1 VTPRMHR
8 GGVFLVALAISA
20 VLGAAPASGHGLL
33 QVDVLR
39 RQDVFV
45 PQWAIGGTYA
55 LDPKLRGILTKR
67 LKTLRASDAPVKIVL
82 IAQRTDLEDAAMY
95 FEHPVAYASFLEE
108 LLSSQGVY
116 DGRLIVVM
124 PNGSADVLGAG
135 RAHALEFRPMMK
147 SQWDADALAR
157 TAIRAI
163 AGVTASNGDGI
174 SSKRLE
180 LDWLPAWRF
189 AIGTLLVFALL
200 VAHWSRRV
208 RRRLALLDQKSGS
221 PGKNS
226 THDDVSLS

>member
-1 VTPRMHR
+1 MIARIRCGAV
-8 GGVFLVALAISA
+8 LVALALAA

-55 LDPKLRGILTKR
+55 LDPNLRRSLTKR
-67 LKTLRASDAPVKIVL
+67 LRSLRASGTPVKIVL
-82 IAQRTDLEDAAMY
+82 IAQRSDLEDAGMY

-108 LLSSQGVY
+108 LLGVEGVY

-124 PNGSADVLGAG
+124 PNGSADVLGPG
-135 RAHALEFRPMMK
+135 RAHALDFRPMMK

-163 AGVTASNGDGI
+163 ASVTGSNSSGI
-174 SSKRLE
+174 SSKRLD
-180 LDWLPAWRF
+180 LDWLPDWRV
-189 AIGTLLVFALL
+189 AIGILPVFALL
-200 VAHWSRRV
+200 VARWSTRV
-208 RRRLALLDQKSGS
+208 RRSRA
-221 PGKNS
+221 P
-226 THDDVSLS
+226 

>member
-1 VTPRMHR
+1 MRR

-55 LDPKLRGILTKR
+55 LDPNLRRSLTKR
-67 LKTLRASDAPVKIVL
+67 LRSLRASGTPVKIVL

-108 LLSSQGVY
+108 LLGAQGVY
-116 DGRLIVVM
+116 DGRLVVVM
-124 PNGSADVLGAG
+124 PNGSADVLGHG
-135 RAHALEFRPMMK
+135 RPHALDFRPMMK

-163 AGVTASNGDGI
+163 ASVTGSNGNGI
-174 SSKRLE
+174 SSKRLD
-180 LDWLPAWRF
+180 LDWLPDWRV
-189 AIGTLLVFALL
+189 AIGILLVFALL
-200 VAHWSRRV
+200 VARWSTRV
-208 RRRLALLDQKSGS
+208 RRRLTLLERKSAS

-226 THDDVSLS
+226 TQDDVSLS